1 VNERNLWVSADS
13 KLPTLWRDM
22 IDFESRATRIQNFQ
36 PLVVPGLLQVPEY
49 AAAIIGGLQPELT
62 TTELD
67 ELIAARMGRQVR
79 LRHQEVQFVAIID
92 EVILH
97 RVIGDHDIMRR
108 QLRHMVDMANKPNVT
123 LRVVPLQAGT
133 YAGLRGPFVMMDF
146 ADEPSVALIENQ
158 AGHVGLDD
166 EGDLAAIRV
175 ALGNIL
181 GKSLAPAE
189 SVELIS
195 AAIAEITE

>member
-1 VNERNLWVSADS
+1 
-13 KLPTLWRDM
+13 
-22 IDFESRATRIQNFQ
+22 
-36 PLVVPGLLQVPEY
+36 
-49 AAAIIGGLQPELT
+49 
-62 TTELD
+62 
-67 ELIAARMGRQVR
+67 
-79 LRHQEVQFVAIID
+79 
-92 EVILH
+92 
-97 RVIGDHDIMRR
+97 
-108 QLRHMVDMANKPNVT
+108 
-123 LRVVPLQAGT
+123 
-133 YAGLRGPFVMMDF
+133 MDF